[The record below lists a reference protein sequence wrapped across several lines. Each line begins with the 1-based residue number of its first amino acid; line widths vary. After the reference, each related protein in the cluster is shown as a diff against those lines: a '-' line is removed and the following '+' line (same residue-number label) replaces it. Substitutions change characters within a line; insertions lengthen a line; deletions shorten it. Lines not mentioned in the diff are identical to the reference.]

1 MNTEQEEASTAIL
14 SSPSASRAL
23 RVLIVEDSPADAEL
37 MLAQLVRHGF
47 HLDAKRVDTER
58 AFADELREPP
68 DLILADYSVPGFGAV
83 RALEVIQ
90 ECSLNI
96 PFIVVSGTI
105 GDEAAV
111 SIVKCGAT
119 DYVLKSQLSQL
130 GRKASVAIRGQRS
143 IAYFSMEIAL
153 QSQIPTYSGGLGVL
167 AGDTIRSAADLRVPM
182 VALTLLHRKGYF
194 RQHLSESG
202 WQTEEPVSWSPSD
215 YLEELPNRFSIMMED
230 HPLQLRLWKYEVKG
244 IGGYSVPVYFLDA
257 DLPENSDWERTLTHF
272 LYGGDWY
279 YRLNQEIV
287 LGIGGVQALRLLG
300 YDKIERFHMNE
311 GHASLLT
318 LALLR
323 EHAEKMG
330 KEIVDIHDLA
340 AVRQKCIFTTHTPV
354 PAGHDH
360 FPLATLSHRIWG
372 QDSPLGKYAPDVA
385 ERVFG
390 KRGDQSCG
398 PLEDPSTTMN
408 MTYLGLNMSG
418 YINGVAKRHGEVS
431 RMMFGGYQIDAIT
444 NGVHVATWSA
454 PAMQEL
460 FDRFIPDWRQ
470 DNFSLRYAARIPK
483 AEIWAAHLK
492 AKAQLIDLVNRREPG
507 RMSTEI
513 FTIGFARRATA
524 YKRLDLLFSDV
535 TRLRKICQEYG
546 SIQVIFSGKAHPS
559 DQDGKLLIQK
569 VFQMREELGDD
580 VVISFLED
588 YDMEIAR
595 LVVSGVDLWLNTP
608 QPPLE
613 ASGTSGMK
621 AALNGVP
628 SLSILD
634 GWWTEGHIEGITGW
648 SIVGEDKSSSAD
660 EAVQS
665 AACMY
670 RKLEREIIPVFYD
683 NPDRY
688 ISVMQHAIALNGS
701 FFNTQRMLQQYV
713 LRAYFTLERS

>member
-1 MNTEQEEASTAIL
+1 MNTEHKVASTAIL

-37 MLAQLVRHGF
+37 MLDQLVRHGF
-47 HLDAKRVDTER
+47 HLEAKRVDTER
-58 AFADELREPP
+58 AFVDELRALP

-215 YLEELPNRFSIMMED
+215 YLEELPNRFSIMMEN
-230 HPLQLRLWKYEVKG
+230 HPLHLRLWKYEVKG

-483 AEIWAAHLK
+483 TEIWEAHLK
-492 AKAQLIDLVNRREPG
+492 AKSQLIDLVNRREPG

-535 TRLRKICQEYG
+535 NRLRKICQEFG

-559 DQDGKLLIQK
+559 DQAGKLLIQK

-634 GWWTEGHIEGITGW
+634 GWWIEGHIEGITGW
-648 SIVGEDKSSSAD
+648 SIVGEEKNASAD
-660 EAVQS
+660 EAAQS

-683 NPDRY
+683 NRDRY
-688 ISVMQHAIALNGS
+688 ISVMQHSIALNGS

-713 LRAYFTLERS
+713 LRAYFTTERS